1 MIIRIIIVG
10 RRRKRKG
17 IKNLN
22 LRIYFVPNIFFPI
35 EVVKQDLNVRNY
47 LRSMSF

>member
-10 RRRKRKG
+10 RRRKGNG
-17 IKNLN
+17 IKNFN
-22 LRIYFVPNIFFPI
+22 LRIYIAPNIFFPI
-35 EVVKQDLNVRNY
+35 EVVKQDPNVRNY